1 MINFASNNPFP
12 LMSRIIRKA
21 ISPDLDAI
29 LDVLE
34 SGRQIMVSSGNPNQ
48 WAPGYPSAEM
58 VLLDIE
64 KEAGFVM
71 EEEGRI
77 VGYFAYLPS
86 PEPTYEVIYGGQW
99 LDDTRPY
106 HVVHRIAKRP
116 DVHGI
121 FEDMLAFCAASEKNL
136 RIDTHVDNK
145 IMQHNLTK
153 NGFTYC
159 GIILL
164 TSGDERLAYQRI
176 EK

>member
-1 MINFASNNPFP
+1 
-12 LMSRIIRKA
+12 MSRIIRKA
-21 ISPDLDAI
+21 TLTDLDAI
-29 LDVLE
+29 LEVLA

-48 WAPGYPSAEM
+48 WGPDYPSADM
-58 VLLDIE
+58 VLADIE
-64 KEAGFVM
+64 KEAGYAI

-86 PEPTYEVIYGGQW
+86 PEPTYAVIYDGQW

-106 HVVHRIAKRP
+106 HVVHRIAKRA

-121 FEDMLAFCAASEKNL
+121 FDDMLAFCAATEPNL
-136 RIDTHVDNK
+136 RIDTHADNK

>member
-1 MINFASNNPFP
+1 MPR
-12 LMSRIIRKA
+12 LIRKA
-21 ISPDLDAI
+21 TSADLDAI

-34 SGRQIMVSSGNPNQ
+34 AGRQIMVSNGNPNQ
-48 WAPGYPSAEM
+48 WAPGYPSADM
-58 VLLDIE
+58 VLADIG
-64 KEAGFVM
+64 KEAGYAI
-71 EEEGRI
+71 EEDERI
-77 VGYFAYLPS
+77 VGYFAFLPS
-86 PEPTYEVIYGGQW
+86 PEPTYNVIYGGKW
-99 LDDTRPY
+99 LDDTLPY

-121 FEDMLAFCAASEKNL
+121 FEDMLAFCAATEPNL
-136 RIDTHVDNK
+136 RIDTHADNK